1 MTEHS
6 EHFKR
11 AMDWLSAFT
20 AVGAL
25 TSFLPQVA
33 AIFTIIWYG
42 IRIWESE
49 TVRNL
54 TGRTKSKEQWID
66 TATFRRYREDKKDI
80 DHG

>member
-11 AMDWLSAFT
+11 VMDWLSAFT
-20 AVGAL
+20 AVGAI

-33 AIFTIIWYG
+33 AVFTIVWYG

-49 TVRNL
+49 TVRSL
-54 TGRTKSKEQWID
+54 TGRIRQNESSS
-66 TATFRRYREDKKDI
+66 
-80 DHG
+80 